1 MIDLDRGTAEGA
13 EIGSDLLTSIEAAI
27 GGDGDDVL
35 VASNAVNFLAGGA
48 GADIFVFRTLASLA
62 NDGSGHDEIRDFQV
76 GDRID
81 LSNIAEA
88 IGGLVF
94 AQFASDGQTAPVHQI
109 TFYHEAFSGGERT
122 VVRAIIDLERDED
135 LQFLIAGRHELTEQD
150 FILAAVENPADQPRD
165 TV

>member
-1 MIDLDRGTAEGA
+1 M
-13 EIGSDLLTSIEAAI
+13 
-27 GGDGDDVL
+27 L
-35 VASNAVNFLAGGA
+35 VASDAVNFLAGGD

-62 NDGSGHDEIRDFQV
+62 NGGGGRDEIGDFQV

-94 AQFASDGQTAPVHQI
+94 GQFTPEGQTPPIHQI

-122 VVRAIIDLERDED
+122 VVRAVFDLERDED
-135 LQFLIAGRHELTEQD
+135 LQFLIAGRHMLTEQD
-150 FILAAVENPADQPRD
+150 FILAASESPADQPRD